1 MVVAAERWVLKGALA
16 LHFRLGV
23 RFRTTKD
30 LDLGR
35 WDGEWAATADLLAA
49 QRLDLGD
56 YFQFTVEK
64 TDKVGALLEDEA
76 IRYHVSAFLA
86 NRSFEEVI
94 VDVGFGDS
102 AVGVPER
109 LRGPALLHFADIE
122 PSNVPAVRI
131 EPHVA
136 EKLHAYSRRY
146 AGGRLSTRV
155 KDLIDLVLIATFL
168 SLEAGQL
175 RAALRTTFDVR
186 GTHALPEQVPAPPSQ
201 WATAYAKM
209 AAEAGLAPE
218 LSAGYE
224 RARML
229 LDPILSGIVPGD
241 ARWDPLRQT
250 W

>member
-109 LRGPALLHFADIE
+109 LRI
-122 PSNVPAVRI
+122 
-131 EPHVA
+131 
-136 EKLHAYSRRY
+136 
-146 AGGRLSTRV
+146 
-155 KDLIDLVLIATFL
+155 LIATFL

-209 AAEAGLAPE
+209 ATEAGLAPE

-224 RARML
+224 RARMV

-241 ARWDPLRQT
+241 ARWDPSRQT